1 MTLEFQPEVLQWAR
15 KRARLDVAA
24 LAKKMGLIEDRVE
37 EWEESGELTFKQA
50 EKLAQKTHT
59 PIGYLFLPAPP
70 VEKLPITDFRTLKSD
85 ELRQPSPELLDVIH
99 QTQRQQDWY
108 REYLISQDAEP
119 LAFIGKATLRT
130 KVTQVSAD
138 IRKTI
143 GFSIAQSKATQNWED
158 ALRQT
163 IRAVE
168 AAGILVM
175 KIGYAGSSTKRGLDV
190 HEFRG
195 FALSDEYAPLVFI
208 NGKDAPPAQMF
219 TLAHELVHLW
229 LGQSGVSTL
238 EQTFAPE
245 GAKEIELYCNQ
256 VAAEFLVPL
265 TDLEKEYNK
274 AVSPLDQVKGLAS
287 VYRVSSVVMARRFKD
302 AGYLDWDSY
311 RAFYQKEVDAAR
323 AKLKKGKGGDPYA
336 TMRSKNSNRFS
347 QALIGNT
354 LEGRTS
360 YSDAFSLLGVKTTKA
375 FKQFASDLQ
384 FSP

>member
-119 LAFIGKATLRT
+119 LAFIGKATVRT

-143 GFSIAQSKATQNWED
+143 GFSIAQSKATKDWEE
-158 ALRQT
+158 ALRMT

-195 FALSDEYAPLVFI
+195 FALADEYAPLVFI

-238 EQTFAPE
+238 EQMFAPE

-265 TDLEKEYNK
+265 ADLEKEYDR

-287 VYRVSSVVMARRFKD
+287 VYRVSAVVMARRFKD

-347 QALIGNT
+347 QALIGHT

-360 YSDAFSLLGVKTTKA
+360 YSDAFSLLGVKTSKA

>member
-1 MTLEFQPEVLQWAR
+1 MNSVFQPEVLRWAR
-15 KRARLDVAA
+15 KRARLSEGA
-24 LAKKMGLIEDRVE
+24 LAKKMGVKQDKVE

-50 EKLAQKTHT
+50 EKLAKQTHT
-59 PIGYLFLPAPP
+59 PIGYLFLPTPP
-70 VEKLPITDFRTLKSD
+70 MEKLPIPDFRTLQSE

-99 QTQRQQDWY
+99 QTQRQQAWY
-108 REYLISQDAEP
+108 RDYMIAQDAEP
-119 LAFIGKATLRT
+119 LSFIGKATLGT
-130 KVTQVSAD
+130 KVTQLAAG
-138 IRKTI
+138 IRETI
-143 GFSIAQSKATQNWED
+143 GFSIAQSKAAKDWEE
-158 ALRQT
+158 ALRKMV
-163 IRAVE
+163 RAVE

-175 KIGYAGSSTKRGLDV
+175 KIGYAGSSTRRGLDV

-195 FALSDEYAPLVFI
+195 FALADDYAPLVFI

-238 EQTFAPE
+238 EKTFAPE
-245 GAKEIELYCNQ
+245 GSKEIELYCNQ

-265 TDLEKEYNK
+265 ADLKKEYSQRI
-274 AVSPLDQVKGLAS
+274 SPLEQVNGLARI
-287 VYRVSSVVMARRFKD
+287 YRVSTVVMARRLKD

-311 RAFYQKEVDAAR
+311 REYYQKEVDAAR

-336 TMRSKNSNRFS
+336 TLRSKNSNRFS
-347 QALIGNT
+347 QALISHT

-375 FKQFASDLQ
+375 FKQYASDLH

>member
-37 EWEESGELTFKQA
+37 EWEKSGELTFKQA

-108 REYLISQDAEP
+108 REYLISQNAEP

-130 KVTQVSAD
+130 KVTQLSAD

-143 GFSIAQSKATQNWED
+143 SFSIAQSKATQNWED

-168 AAGILVM
+168 DAGILVM

-195 FALSDEYAPLVFI
+195 FALADEYAPLVFI

-238 EQTFAPE
+238 EQTFVPE

-265 TDLEKEYNK
+265 ADLEKEYNK
-274 AVSPLDQVKGLAS
+274 AVSPLDQVKRLAS

-384 FSP
+384 FSL